1 MSSSLPVGREGARM
15 AGAKG
20 LGRGLDVLL
29 KGMAV
34 GKEHPEVIMVRLEDV
49 KPNPRQPRLEFD
61 QQALAD
67 LASSIKEQGVLQPI
81 MIRPVSGASHG
92 YELVAGERRLR
103 ASKLAG
109 LDEIPA
115 IVREVT
121 DEQSLALAL
130 IENLQRENL
139 NALEEAKGFDQ
150 LLNSFSLSQEA
161 LAQRVGKSRS
171 AVANSLRL
179 LQLPGPIQDSLFSDA
194 ISAGHARALLAVS
207 DAAAQEE
214 LWKRITGQGLSVR
227 DTEELA
233 SYWKEHGSLPEGPVL
248 SQNTVEPVRAGE
260 TRRKRP
266 PQPEEMTLLA
276 ARLRDRFRANVKL
289 GGDQGRGKITF
300 SYSSQE
306 ELKALLEDWGVGD
319 A

>member
-1 MSSSLPVGREGARM
+1 MSSSLHRGGEGARM

-34 GKEHPEVIMVRLEDV
+34 DREHPEVILVRLEDV

-61 QQALAD
+61 PQALDD
-67 LASSIKEQGVLQPI
+67 LANSIREQGVLQPI

-109 LDEIPA
+109 LEEIPA
-115 IVREVT
+115 IVREVS

-161 LAQRVGKSRS
+161 LAKRVGKSRS
-171 AVANSLRL
+171 SVANSLRL
-179 LQLPGPIQDSLFSDA
+179 LQLPQPIQDSLFSDA

-207 DAAAQEE
+207 DPQTQDEVWRRVTAF
-214 LWKRITGQGLSVR
+214 GLSVR
-227 DTEELA
+227 ETEELA
-233 SYWKEHGSLPEGPVL
+233 SHWKEHGSLPEGRPIPAL
-248 SQNTVEPVRAGE
+248 PASEGRIGE
-260 TRRKRP
+260 ARRKRP
-266 PQPEEMTLLA
+266 PQPEEMTRLA
-276 ARLRDRFRANVKL
+276 AALRDRFHANVKL

-306 ELKALLEDWGVGD
+306 ELQALLAEWGVAD

>member
-1 MSSSLPVGREGARM
+1 M

-29 KGMAV
+29 KGMSV
-34 GKEHPEVIMVRLEDV
+34 GSEHPEVILVRLEDV

-61 QQALAD
+61 PQALDD
-67 LASSIKEQGVLQPI
+67 LANSIKEQGVLQPI

-109 LDEIPA
+109 LEEIPA

-161 LAQRVGKSRS
+161 LAKKVGKSRS

-179 LQLPGPIQDSLFSDA
+179 LQLPQPIQASLFSDA
-194 ISAGHARALLAVS
+194 ISAGHARALLSVVDPGTQA
-207 DAAAQEE
+207 E
-214 LWKRITGQGLSVR
+214 LWQRITAQGLSVR
-227 DTEELA
+227 ETEEYA
-233 SYWKEHGSLPEGPVL
+233 GYWKEHGSLPEGHAQPD
-248 SQNTVEPVRAGE
+248 QPVRTAE
-260 TRRKRP
+260 ARRKRP
-266 PQPEEMTLLA
+266 PQPEEMTRLA
-276 ARLRDRFRANVKL
+276 LRLRERFHSNVKL
-289 GGDQGRGKITF
+289 GGDVGRGKITF

-306 ELKALLEDWGVGD
+306 ELKALLDEWGVGD

>member
-34 GKEHPEVIMVRLEDV
+34 GKEHPEVILVRLEDV

-61 QQALAD
+61 PQALND

-179 LQLPGPIQDSLFSDA
+179 LQLPAPIQESLFSDA

-227 DTEELA
+227 ETEELA

-248 SQNTVEPVRAGE
+248 SQNTAEPARSGE

-266 PQPEEMTLLA
+266 PQPEEMTILA
-276 ARLRDRFRANVKL
+276 ARLRDRFHANVKL

-306 ELKALLEDWGVGD
+306 ELKALLEEWGVGD